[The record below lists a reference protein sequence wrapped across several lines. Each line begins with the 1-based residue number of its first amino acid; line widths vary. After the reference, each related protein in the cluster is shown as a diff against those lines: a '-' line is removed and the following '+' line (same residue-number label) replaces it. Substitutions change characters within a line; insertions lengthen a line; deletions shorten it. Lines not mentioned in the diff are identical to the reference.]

1 MPYVVSKR
9 EFERHVEKALA
20 HLPPEFAAFLDTVPI
35 EIRDRPTKRQLRD
48 LDLKEDDL
56 LLGLYVGP
64 SLADRSVMNGVEM
77 PNVIFLFQEDL
88 EDVSETAEELEREI
102 RVTVLHEI
110 GHHFGLD
117 EDALDKLGYG

>member
-1 MPYVVSKR
+1 MPYVVSKTR
-9 EFERHVEKALA
+9 FAQHVEAALA
-20 HLPPEFAAFLDTVPI
+20 SIPPEFATFLDHVPL
-35 EIRDRPTKRQLRD
+35 EIRDRPTKKQLRD
-48 LDLKEDDL
+48 LGLTDHDL

-64 SLADRSVMNGVEM
+64 SLADRSVDHGVEM
-77 PNVIFLFQEDL
+77 PNVIFLFQEDI
-88 EDVSETAEELEREI
+88 EEVSETAEDLEREI